1 MFVGGGGG
9 GCPFRETDYGVANF
23 SPSLTCVSRDFNL
36 SLTHTLGPGSFIFS
50 LIKVSVC
57 LTGNDLAG
65 KFG

>member
-36 SLTHTLGPGSFIFS
+36 SLTHTHWALDLLFS
-50 LIKVSVC
+50 L
-57 LTGNDLAG
+57 
-65 KFG
+65 